1 MLGIVENSLKSWQ
14 GNVIL
19 STQFATKVPM
29 QIGLGKVETNS
40 LERHQPSGRSAFP
53 RKDVSGLHC
62 IDEHKGN
69 AI

>member
-40 LERHQPSGRSAFP
+40 LERHQAFRSISLSAQRRF
-53 RKDVSGLHC
+53 GLALH
-62 IDEHKGN
+62 
-69 AI
+69 